1 MDEPAEDAPLSL
13 IMSQTLEALL
23 LMLSPDVCLPDSPQP
38 CFTWPD
44 DLRLAT
50 SDL

>member
-13 IMSQTLEALL
+13 IMSQTLEDLL
-23 LMLSPDVCLPDSPQP
+23 LMLSPDVCLPDAQP
-38 CFTWPD
+38 CFACPD